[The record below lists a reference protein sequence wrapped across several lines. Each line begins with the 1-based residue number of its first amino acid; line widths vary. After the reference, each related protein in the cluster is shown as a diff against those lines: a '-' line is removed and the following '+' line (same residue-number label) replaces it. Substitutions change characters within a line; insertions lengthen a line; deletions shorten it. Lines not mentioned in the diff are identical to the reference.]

1 MLKKSVTLFPLWAIL
16 FSLLSYL
23 QPNLVVGFKSWI
35 IPLLITIMF
44 CMGITLK
51 VEDFKRVLKR
61 PKVIAL
67 AVSLQFLLMP
77 LAAFIIS
84 KLFELSDELL
94 VGMVLVG
101 AVSGG
106 TASNVIA
113 YLAKADVALSITMTV
128 VSTLLSIIVTPYL
141 TLLYV
146 GQTVPVPA
154 TSMLLSILKIVFI
167 PVVVGLIL
175 NHFLHRY
182 IDKRHDFFAFL
193 SIVAIV
199 FIIGIIIGLNQQKIA
214 TIALSLMLAIMCHNL
229 VGLIGGF
236 YITKWL
242 GFDHKSCKTVA
253 IEVGMQNSGLAVVLA
268 MKYFTALG
276 ALPGAIFS
284 IWHNISGSIIAGYW
298 VKKDEKETDELSRY

>member
-154 TSMLLSILKIVFI
+154 TSMLLSILQIVFI

-298 VKKDEKETDELSRY
+298 VKKDEKENDELSRY

>member
-1 MLKKSVTLFPLWAIL
+1 MLKKISALFPLWAII
-16 FSLLSYL
+16 FSIICYL
-23 QPNLVVGFKSWI
+23 QPSLVVEFKGWI
-35 IPLLITIMF
+35 IPLLILIMF

-51 VEDFKRVLKR
+51 VEDFKRVLKK
-61 PKVIAL
+61 PKIIAL
-67 AVSLQFLLMP
+67 AVFLQFLIMP
-77 LAAFIIS
+77 LAAFIVS
-84 KLFELSDELL
+84 KFFNLSTELL

-113 YLAKADVALSITMTV
+113 YLAKADVALSITMTI
-128 VSTLLSIIVTPYL
+128 VSTLLSILITPYL

-154 TSMLLSILKIVFI
+154 FSMLLSILKIVFI
-167 PVVVGLIL
+167 PVVIGIVL
-175 NHFLHRY
+175 NHFFHSF
-182 IDKRHDFFAFL
+182 IEKRNDFFAFL

-199 FIIGIIIGLNQQKIA
+199 FIIGIIIGINQSKISSL
-214 TIALSLMLAIMCHNL
+214 ALSLMLAIIAHNIIGL
-229 VGLIGGF
+229 VLGY
-236 YITKWL
+236 YIPKFM
-242 GFDHKSCKTVA
+242 GYDKKSCKTVA

-268 MKYFTALG
+268 MKYFSPLS

-298 VKKDEKETDELSRY
+298 TKKE

>member
-84 KLFELSDELL
+84 KWFELSDELL

-193 SIVAIV
+193 SIVVIV